1 VIFLGK
7 TPGTRVYIYVS
18 CTISVTSWR
27 RAPFRTPPPLSLITD
42 GGHARTASVIH
53 SKKKLISESHFAVVR
68 EDPDLSR
75 FGGQPYRTC
84 GSAYVIQKDVI
95 PSCESEQSEE
105 ELTLMKMEADLS
117 NKDNVCDPM
126 PPFQTVEQ
134 RMLDLTE
141 RKLHPFYKRYM
152 AMPKRDRE
160 GAEAAKVPY
169 PPYKC
174 KCGPVETD
182 EIPDNLKFNKE
193 LLEKKNIFADFK
205 RVELPKQ
212 MVVRIVEMEKNRKPT
227 LEKKKK

>member
-1 VIFLGK
+1 MAAKNLTKIPSRLGA
-7 TPGTRVYIYVS
+7 S
-18 CTISVTSWR
+18 LR
-27 RAPFRTPPPLSLITD
+27 RFF
-42 GGHARTASVIH
+42 
-53 SKKKLISESHFAVVR
+53 SKKEDSSSFWSYFTGKKTEDKPPAEQCRKRQVVR